1 MDFLGN
7 LTNTQLI
14 GYVADGVRVTGE
26 NIWPLF
32 QLVGLPVVFAIIVF
46 VSLFIINATSP
57 SARKRRR
64 TSGGG
69 YETDQYTAEQSAAIV
84 SKIREIERRPG
95 AGYP

>member
-1 MDFLGN
+1 MDFFGN
-7 LTNTQLI
+7 FTNSQIIAYIT
-14 GYVADGVRVTGE
+14 AGVTATGE

-32 QLVGLPVVFAIIVF
+32 AAVGIIIA
-46 VSLFIINATSP
+46 FIIAAFVIDFIKHSVG
-57 SARKRRR
+57 KRRR

-84 SKIREIERRPG
+84 AKIREIERRPG